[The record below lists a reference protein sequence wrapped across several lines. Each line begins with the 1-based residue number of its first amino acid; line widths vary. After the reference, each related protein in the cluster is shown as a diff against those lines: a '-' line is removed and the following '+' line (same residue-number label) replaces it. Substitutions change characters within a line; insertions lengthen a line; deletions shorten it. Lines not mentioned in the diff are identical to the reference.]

1 MWSDC
6 HDRRKSTRLARR
18 KYKFPKVA
26 PFRERA
32 RIQLTA
38 RKWPR
43 RYTKITGG
51 VSGSIISLHPSQDL
65 RAYQGVHATRSTAK
79 CISTPLYR
87 YILISG
93 DVPAAFDPFLLD
105 SLSSCAITVRG
116 YRACRHHRGRRP
128 VAGSSPFFASF
139 ECCYPALGRSFY
151 SRNVEYI
158 DSSREVSRAWNI
170 IYPWFLCIGLFVCD
184 FLRDGGISG
193 EIRQMKI
200 RIRMENWDVR
210 IFETRRT
217 LYFLI
222 ACSR

>member
-32 RIQLTA
+32 HIQLTA

-79 CISTPLYR
+79 CICAAISIYPDFRRRSRCLWSVPPRLSVLVCHHGPGIQSVSASSWSQTCR
-87 YILISG
+87 RFFTILRQFRMLLSA
-93 DVPAAFDPFLLD
+93 VREKFLLEK
-105 SLSSCAITVRG
+105 RG
-116 YRACRHHRGRRP
+116 
-128 VAGSSPFFASF
+128 
-139 ECCYPALGRSFY
+139 
-151 SRNVEYI
+151 
-158 DSSREVSRAWNI
+158 
-170 IYPWFLCIGLFVCD
+170 IY
-184 FLRDGGISG
+184 
-193 EIRQMKI
+193 
-200 RIRMENWDVR
+200 RIRAVKWVEVE
-210 IFETRRT
+210 I
-217 LYFLI
+217 
-222 ACSR
+222 